1 MTTTNEFA
9 PSVKMHHATRAKA
22 MRLSVAL
29 QAEYPRLTLIATEGD
44 AIDHEV
50 YEVELAGFEVLVDE
64 DEAIWTGDKLPE
76 LADILD
82 ACQEAE
88 IDPTTADEEEDD
100 EEERAGGSVV
110 ASTYRNIYALAS
122 SNGQGNGD
130 WLHEFLVSFCAGDN
144 GFQIGVFQEVLRANH
159 IEPETT
165 KWGRNTTGNG
175 WQGRYRMSGRL
186 ALEKAIAMTGVF
198 HIPGCTDA
206 TGDDFDA
213 FLSAMTTK
221 HAKAIEKAAKAA
233 AKALG
238 AAKTEA

>member
-88 IDPTTADEEEDD
+88 IDPTTADEDD
-100 EEERAGGSVV
+100 EEEEQRGGSVV

-130 WLHEFLVSFCAGDN
+130 FLHETLVAYCAGVKGFVIESFQTVLRDN
-144 GFQIGVFQEVLRANH
+144 G

-186 ALEKAIAMTGVF
+186 ALEKAIALTGEFRLDGQPV
-198 HIPGCTDA
+198 
-206 TGDDFDA
+206 TGNDFDV
-213 FLSAMTTK
+213 FLAEMMAK